1 MAYSFIILSFI
12 SPFSYYYYGLLG
24 GWYHFT
30 TAATVAKLLLSQS
43 QYHGIRTDRFDL
55 VKNDA
60 SPCTPDMRKKNAS
73 WDLRDQ
79 LKSLVPEHLIQ
90 GVIYFWRF

>member
-12 SPFSYYYYGLLG
+12 SPFSSYYYGLLW

-30 TAATVAKLLLSQS
+30 TAATVANLLLSQS

-55 VKNDA
+55 VKKYA
-60 SPCTPDMRKKNAS
+60 SPYTPDMRKNNAS

-79 LKSLVPEHLIQ
+79 LKSLVPGHLIQ
-90 GVIYFWRF
+90 EVIYF